1 VVELLVIRQSY
12 LSETVDAIYQ
22 LVNNRAS
29 FSPLLV
35 PFLNRITYL
44 HLGKKLSNPEPEIYA
59 KNRTVGR
66 SRAEKKEYLFKFFQL
81 SNIDTLCLVLAIF
94 IQPIL
99 NFLKLSNH
107 PILFLRYDKS
117 IVLVV
122 DLNT

>member
-35 PFLNRITYL
+35 PLLNRITYL

-81 SNIDTLCLVLAIF
+81 LAI
-94 IQPIL
+94 
-99 NFLKLSNH
+99 
-107 PILFLRYDKS
+107 
-117 IVLVV
+117 
-122 DLNT
+122 